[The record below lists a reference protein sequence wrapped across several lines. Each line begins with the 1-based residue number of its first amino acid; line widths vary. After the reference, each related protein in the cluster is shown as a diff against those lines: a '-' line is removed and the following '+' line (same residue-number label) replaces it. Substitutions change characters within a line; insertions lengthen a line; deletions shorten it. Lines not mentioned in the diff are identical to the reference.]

1 MQEKVSHY
9 KAEFILLFV
18 TLSWGLSFPTIKIGL
33 NYISPVFFV
42 FIRFTLTLI
51 IFYIIFRKKIY
62 SLEKKN
68 IFKGIILGIFLYIGF
83 LTQTVGL
90 KFTTASNSAFLTG
103 TNILIVP
110 FAQILIIKKYPKPE
124 NIIGIVVAI
133 AGMYFLTGFDKM
145 TVNIG
150 DILTVICAISFAF
163 QIVMLDYYSRTT
175 DYLSLIY
182 GQFIAMSVF
191 SFFTTLFLEVY
202 VFNELFFIPDY
213 YLLFVILFNT
223 IFSTLIALFLST
235 KYQKYTTPVKAS
247 LIYNSEVVFAVIF
260 AYIILNEILSG
271 IQITG
276 ALLILTGV
284 FISEFSRDL
293 FKRVKNEMS

>member
-83 LTQTVGL
+83 LTQTAGL

-124 NIIGIVVAI
+124 NILGIMVAI

-145 TVNIG
+145 AVNIG

-202 VFNELFFIPDY
+202 ILNELIFIPDY

-260 AYIILNEILSG
+260 AYIILNEILSRS
-271 IQITG
+271 QITG

-293 FKRVKNEMS
+293 YKREKNEMP

>member
-83 LTQTVGL
+83 LTQTAGL

-124 NIIGIVVAI
+124 NILGIMVAI

-145 TVNIG
+145 AANIG

-202 VFNELFFIPDY
+202 ILNELIFIPDY

-260 AYIILNEILSG
+260 AYIILNEILSRS
-271 IQITG
+271 QITG

-293 FKRVKNEMS
+293 FKREKNEMP